1 VSSTGRCHWHQ
12 IHAHNR
18 IHVTCDTV
26 EAQHAD
32 RTSSLV
38 KDVPDPPLPVAS
50 EDLVRSG
57 GRHGRLIGAAARRRG
72 NCIDT
77 ESSAG
82 RPADGFSPVPACLL
96 ARRLTQRAEMQ
107 GLWDFGCTQGGI
119 VSARAKPSTR
129 YRCGQR
135 GNVLPNV
142 ALRSVRVSVML
153 VHRPDARTLAKAWGR
168 GVQPRLQGSWQ
179 RTGGRTRLQD
189 TQPASRIPTSG
200 CLSALSLLFAPNIC
214 MLAYTHVHTIYICTY
229 LYIHP
234 CMNTNMHTYIH
245 TYIHAYIH
253 TSILTYMHTY
263 IHLYLYTC
271 VHTHTYIPTAMY
283 ISA

>member
-1 VSSTGRCHWHQ
+1 MKMDKTQDCDEVVSSTGRCHWHQ

-57 GRHGRLIGAAARRRG
+57 GRHGRLLGAAARQRG

-77 ESSAG
+77 ENSAG
-82 RPADGFSPVPACLL
+82 CPADGFSPVPACLL

-153 VHRPDARTLAKAWGR
+153 VHRPDARTLARAWGR

-189 TQPASRIPTSG
+189 TQPAD
-200 CLSALSLLFAPNIC
+200 
-214 MLAYTHVHTIYICTY
+214 
-229 LYIHP
+229 
-234 CMNTNMHTYIH
+234 
-245 TYIHAYIH
+245 
-253 TSILTYMHTY
+253 
-263 IHLYLYTC
+263 
-271 VHTHTYIPTAMY
+271 
-283 ISA
+283 